1 MSIVDPSVL
10 ELLNH
15 ADSRYTLV
23 VEASK
28 RAREIVSGS
37 TPAINAE
44 GMKPLKV
51 ASLFLKGTLLVFQSV
66 DLLVEQFLSAFGS
79 LCCTDLQLFVGMDAQ
94 TAVGGRRCRESPL
107 GIIAL
112 DDDATRLTDDLRQGA
127 DHMFET
133 VGAGVFCDLMDAG
146 GTRLHPSAIACG
158 LQIDLRAAHD
168 DLRGRTLIK
177 DPVGIHIT

>member
-44 GMKPLKV
+44 GMKPLKAAV
-51 ASLFLKGTLLVFQSV
+51 EEINRGLLSY
-66 DLLVEQFLSAFGS
+66 ERHG
-79 LCCTDLQLFVGMDAQ
+79 
-94 TAVGGRRCRESPL
+94 E
-107 GIIAL
+107 
-112 DDDATRLTDDLRQGA
+112 
-127 DHMFET
+127 EE
-133 VGAGVFCDLMDAG
+133 
-146 GTRLHPSAIACG
+146 
-158 LQIDLRAAHD
+158 
-168 DLRGRTLIK
+168 
-177 DPVGIHIT
+177 